1 MGMVDE
7 FLRWA
12 ADHGVGADQLEA
24 YRVCA
29 DQLLRQAGRKPVDAT
44 HVEAARKA
52 LQAAGVKVQTVA
64 QVRNVADALR
74 HFQREAGIVP
84 AAASARRVSSAPVRA
99 MEPQAPQGEERQVF
113 RLRPGYILGGYVAL
127 LVAVVAGYFAVRGSG
142 DEETRA
148 EKPKARVAARAKA
161 DKDEEPSAEEAEV
174 RRVYAE
180 FHEAMRAGDRARLQ
194 QVMAAEK
201 MAELGGDAGAP
212 QLELAKQMYPETA
225 TILKVAIDDT
235 TAQLTAKANMGDM
248 FAKGTIDLVKEDAA
262 WKVKN
267 AAWTLTNEPI
277 EEEKPKRDVPRP
289 TELPQLAG
297 TWQGAEVG
305 GGISWT
311 LTFKGHRVEAV
322 SAAGESYAGEALI
335 RWDLGVEQ
343 DSIPVP
349 PGWTPLD
356 IEIDQA
362 SHDQAVGKVALAAF
376 SRHDDELKLC
386 GGPPGYR
393 KRVKSFEMPGSNF
406 RCMILNRTSAAA
418 PEMAASAQP
427 QVAAAKDVGPGEA
440 TLLLDGVAQRYQLK
454 VGFFSD
460 TKMADPTR
468 AMMHFENPAEPH
480 SNARRILL
488 TLDATQTGRHFADGK
503 AIHDSMFNEGPVNVG
518 ELVDGARAAVFKWQ
532 ADGGQIYPPKM
543 GTRCA
548 INVVSPYTGESDS
561 LFIAEISECLVH
573 SAGIDRQIR
582 NAKLRI

>member
-1 MGMVDE
+1 M
-7 FLRWA
+7 
-12 ADHGVGADQLEA
+12 
-24 YRVCA
+24 
-29 DQLLRQAGRKPVDAT
+29 
-44 HVEAARKA
+44 
-52 LQAAGVKVQTVA
+52 
-64 QVRNVADALR
+64 
-74 HFQREAGIVP
+74 
-84 AAASARRVSSAPVRA
+84 
-99 MEPQAPQGEERQVF
+99 
-113 RLRPGYILGGYVAL
+113 
-127 LVAVVAGYFAVRGSG
+127 
-142 DEETRA
+142 
-148 EKPKARVAARAKA
+148 
-161 DKDEEPSAEEAEV
+161 
-174 RRVYAE
+174 
-180 FHEAMRAGDRARLQ
+180 
-194 QVMAAEK
+194 
-201 MAELGGDAGAP
+201 
-212 QLELAKQMYPETA
+212 AKQMYPETA
-225 TILKVAIDDT
+225 TILKVAIDDS

-248 FAKGTIDLVKEDAA
+248 YAKGTIDMVKEDTA

-267 AAWTLTNEPI
+267 VAWTLTNQPI

-297 TWQGAEVG
+297 TWKGAEVG

-393 KRVKSFEMPGSNF
+393 KRVKSFDVPGSNF
-406 RCMILNRTSAAA
+406 RCMVLNRTAQGEPEVVAAE
-418 PEMAASAQP
+418 PEMKP
-427 QVAAAKDVGPGEA
+427 AKDVGPGEA
-440 TLLLDGVAQRYQLK
+440 TLLLDGVAQRYLLK

-460 TKMADPTR
+460 TKMSDPKR
-468 AMMHFENPAEPH
+468 AMMHFEHPAEPH

-532 ADGGQIYPPKM
+532 ADGGQIYPPKI

-548 INVVSPYTGESDS
+548 INVVSPYTGEADS
-561 LFIAEISECLVH
+561 LFIAEVSECLVH

-582 NAKLRI
+582 NAKLRIEGPIAK